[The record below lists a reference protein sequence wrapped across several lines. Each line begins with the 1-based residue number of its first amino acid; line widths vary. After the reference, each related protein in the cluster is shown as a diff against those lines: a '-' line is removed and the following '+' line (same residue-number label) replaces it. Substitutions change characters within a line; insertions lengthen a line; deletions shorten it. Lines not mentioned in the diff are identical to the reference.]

1 MKKFLLAAM
10 LGAISLTA
18 AAQTTGQDET
28 VNVPGSMLKIELPA
42 APLHLSREETSP
54 YRGGYSLSN
63 GKVLHLRSFGHGS
76 ALYGE
81 IDEEGMHKM
90 VAASP
95 NTFVAADRALK
106 VTIKLIGD
114 DDASGE
120 VLIAQPRQRMADGSW
135 SEAKVVSAAA
145 LR

>member
-18 AAQTTGQDET
+18 AAQTTGQDEM
-28 VNVPGSMLKIELPA
+28 VNVPGSVAKIELPA

-54 YRGGYSLSN
+54 YRGGYTLSN
-63 GKVLHLRSFGHGS
+63 GQILHLRSYGHGS

-81 IDEEGMHKM
+81 INEEGQHKM

-95 NTFVAADRALK
+95 NTFVSLDRALK
-106 VTIKLIGD
+106 VTINLIGD
-114 DDASGE
+114 DNATGE

-135 SEAKVVSAAA
+135 SQEKIVTAA